1 MGKITEPFHS
11 ELGWIQIC
19 KHEPPKYTTRMTST
33 TKVFSL
39 KFCMYSNYECIQHT
53 IRTLGWIILID
64 KVDSNQS
71 DNYYTKCMN
80 SKLYPNRKQG
90 WKNV

>member
-1 MGKITEPFHS
+1 
-11 ELGWIQIC
+11 
-19 KHEPPKYTTRMTST
+19 
-33 TKVFSL
+33 
-39 KFCMYSNYECIQHT
+39 MYSNYECIQHT